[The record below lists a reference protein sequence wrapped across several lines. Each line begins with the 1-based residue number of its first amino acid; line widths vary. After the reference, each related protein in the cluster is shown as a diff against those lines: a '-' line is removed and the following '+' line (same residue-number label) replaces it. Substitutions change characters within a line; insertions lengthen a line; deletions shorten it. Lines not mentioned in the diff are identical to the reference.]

1 MRDRVSNRLTTAG
14 RVQQEVIAM
23 TDEQAAGFSGRYWTT
38 CQLGRRQVV
47 QLFPTRTCRSA
58 PPRGAPR
65 AARCLRHALEHVLT
79 YGIPITSSIQSVF
92 PLVFGTA
99 GARVRKTGGMCV
111 SKCATQ
117 RKSGKTNGTGG
128 APPHNQWR
136 APLPRGQRA
145 TLVYIGIPW
154 YPLKVYP
161 PGGAPRRARTSA
173 ARA

>member
-1 MRDRVSNRLTTAG
+1 MGSPVPITARVLSTPQRYTLKVYTPGGALT
-14 RVQQEVIAM
+14 
-23 TDEQAAGFSGRYWTT
+23 S
-38 CQLGRRQVV
+38 
-47 QLFPTRTCRSA
+47 
-58 PPRGAPR
+58 
-65 AARCLRHALEHVLT
+65 AARARA
-79 YGIPITSSIQSVF
+79 F
-92 PLVFGTA
+92 FGTA